1 MTDAD
6 QLFAMLL
13 GFICGLTWISCAYA
27 TGQSIRSMY
36 TEEPSKFKLTIFW
49 IAIYFIW
56 PSILIRNFFDMVA
69 TKLTK

>member
-1 MTDAD
+1 MI
-6 QLFAMLL
+6 QSNLFLIL
-13 GFICGLTWISCAYA
+13 WFLFVLTWISCAYA

-69 TKLTK
+69 TKLPK